1 MENHWFTSRGY
12 RETGLVRTMRIL
24 ILASM
29 GAFLAAC
36 ASSPP
41 LGSQISA
48 GASAYSV
55 IPAQEMAGAPTADY
69 KIGPLD
75 TLDVTVFQEPDL
87 SAKAI
92 EVDAS
97 GRIALPLIG
106 SVDAKGKTAS
116 ELSAELEQLF
126 GSKYLRNPQVTV
138 TVASSVSQK
147 VSVQGEVAQPGVYQ
161 LTGPTTLLDVM
172 SMAKGETELAKLNE
186 VVVFRNI
193 TGERM
198 GAVFDISSI
207 RRGEAPDPV
216 IHGNDLVVVGYSSA
230 RRFWRDVVATAPL
243 FNVFTRVTP
252 LP

>member
-1 MENHWFTSRGY
+1 M
-12 RETGLVRTMRIL
+12 
-24 ILASM
+24 
-29 GAFLAAC
+29 
-36 ASSPP
+36 
-41 LGSQISA
+41 
-48 GASAYSV
+48 
-55 IPAQEMAGAPTADY
+55 ADY

-106 SVDAKGKTAS
+106 SIDAKGKTAS
-116 ELSAELEQLF
+116 ELSTELEQLF
-126 GSKYLRNPQVTV
+126 GTKYLRNPQVTV

-172 SMAKGETELAKLNE
+172 SMAKGETEIAKLNE

-193 TGERM
+193 NGERM

-216 IHGNDLVVVGYSSA
+216 IRGNDLVVVGYSSA
-230 RRFWRDVVATAPL
+230 RRFWRDVISTAPL
-243 FNVFTRVTP
+243 FNVFTRVAP
-252 LP
+252 IP